1 MSHRGAAAQLDRGG
15 GLHVAPADGVPG
27 RVADRHF
34 VVWGR
39 EFEERRSES
48 AVAVKKSD
56 FILATGPTDAVHLL
70 GVDSA
75 QDLRLP

>member
-1 MSHRGAAAQLDRGG
+1 MQCLPGERGASHRGAAAQLDRGG

-27 RVADRHF
+27 RVADRHL

-48 AVAVKKSD
+48 AVAVKKKAILFWRRD
-56 FILATGPTDAVHLL
+56 PPMRFISWV
-70 GVDSA
+70 
-75 QDLRLP
+75 